1 MLLDTCVSVL
11 AIHEVLGGFVAVVFK
26 IIYLF
31 IFGAALGL
39 HCYRLAFSSCS
50 E

>member
-1 MLLDTCVSVL
+1 MLAL
-11 AIHEVLGGFVAVVFK
+11 HEVLAGFVAVVFK
-26 IIYLF
+26 LINLF
-31 IFGAALGL
+31 ILGAALGL